1 MWPFKTR
8 GEPAPSPPGAA
19 PPGAAAPGAAAPGA
33 ESSLLAGRVALV
45 TGASRGIGAAVAAR
59 LAANGAS
66 VAIGYRERESAAAAV
81 RSTID
86 GLGGRAVLAAA
97 DLGDDR
103 QTRRMLERVRGELGE
118 VDVVVHC
125 AWPGWKSG
133 AADQVPWQDFEAFFD
148 GMVGSAHRLIAGVVP
163 GMRARRTGSVIFLGT
178 TSMYELN
185 PGHAAYATAKGALL
199 ALTRSL
205 ARDVGPDGVR
215 VNMLSPGLV
224 WTGAGPEP
232 QDWGA
237 EHVRRAALGRLPT
250 AHEIAGVA
258 VFLASDLAAAVTGA
272 QISPSGGLVMHLG

>member
-8 GEPAPSPPGAA
+8 GAAGRVAPESSPAGAS
-19 PPGAAAPGAAAPGA
+19 APGAAAPGA
-33 ESSLLAGRVALV
+33 ESRLLAGRVALV

-66 VAIGYRERESAAAAV
+66 VAIGYHERESAAAAI
-81 RSTID
+81 RSAIEAV
-86 GLGGRAVLAAA
+86 GGRAVLAPA
-97 DLGDDR
+97 DLGDER
-103 QTRRMLERVRGELGE
+103 QTRRMLEAVRDELGE
-118 VDVVVHC
+118 IDVVVHC
-125 AWPGWKSG
+125 AWPRWKSG
-133 AADQVPWQDFEAFFD
+133 AADQVPWQDFEGFFD

-163 GMRARRTGSVIFLGT
+163 GMRARHTGSVILLGT

-185 PGHAAYATAKGALL
+185 PGHAAYVTAKGALL

-224 WTGAGPEP
+224 WTGEGPTP
-232 QDWGA
+232 PDWGA
-237 EHVRRAALGRLPT
+237 EHVRRAAFGRLPT

-258 VFLASDLAAAVTGA
+258 VFLASDLAAAVTA
-272 QISPSGGLVMHLG
+272 RRYRPAAVW